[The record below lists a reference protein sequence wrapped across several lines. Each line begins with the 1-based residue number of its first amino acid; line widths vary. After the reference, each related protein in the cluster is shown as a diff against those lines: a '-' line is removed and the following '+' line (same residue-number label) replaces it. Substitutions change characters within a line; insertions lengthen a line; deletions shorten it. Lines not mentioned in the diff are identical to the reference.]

1 MPIAANTPMHE
12 LATLE
17 VSEAAESVGRGGT
30 VKMSAVGRDHNIMT
44 DDDDDE
50 VDTDA
55 GSSQTVTSQPSLL
68 STFILQPPP
77 PPAEPATCQPNTH
90 HYTTR
95 CGEFA
100 FGAMTLCLQCF
111 DAVGWAAGRA
121 SSL

>member
-1 MPIAANTPMHE
+1 MPIAAITPMHE

-55 GSSQTVTSQPSLL
+55 GSSQTVTSQSSLL
-68 STFILQPPP
+68 STFILQYCSPTTTSSR
-77 PPAEPATCQPNTH
+77 TCNVPTKH
-90 HYTTR
+90 ASLHYSLWRICLR
-95 CGEFA
+95 CYD
-100 FGAMTLCLQCF
+100 TVPSVL
-111 DAVGWAAGRA
+111 
-121 SSL
+121 

>member
-1 MPIAANTPMHE
+1 
-12 LATLE
+12 
-17 VSEAAESVGRGGT
+17 
-30 VKMSAVGRDHNIMT
+30 MT

-77 PPAEPATCQPNTH
+77 PPAAEPATCQPNTH

-95 CGEFA
+95 CREFA
-100 FGAMTLCLQCF
+100 FGALTPL
-111 DAVGWAAGRA
+111 VGRQEGHPACKKLSGWVLVWLSGVT
-121 SSL
+121 